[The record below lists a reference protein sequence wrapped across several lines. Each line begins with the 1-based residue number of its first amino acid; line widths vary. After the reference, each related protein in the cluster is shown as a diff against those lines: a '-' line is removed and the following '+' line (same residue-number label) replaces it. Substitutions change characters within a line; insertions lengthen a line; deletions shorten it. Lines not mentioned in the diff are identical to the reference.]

1 MKETS
6 PVTRRRRAPRK
17 ASSQNKSLVEDFAE
31 DENDTYNVAE
41 SAVKAVQAV
50 GEAGDSDPDFE
61 EDKTKNIDEY
71 KDDQSFENEDNMA
84 DELDEDVI
92 PIEVEE
98 DDDDSFEEEKRPKK
112 KARKAT
118 TKKTAKT
125 VKKPTKA
132 KSPVKKIRLVRA
144 LKDLSCAKDKICRIY
159 GTDEDR
165 LLELAKIK
173 EGFEDYMFDFPEDRI
188 SNSSEYYIP
197 KITPSGKKD
206 VYHQFHSKVVNNKW
220 SPISKTDYDRKF
232 KLRDGPLEVQI
243 GDVQSTI
250 NSFDKVEFPVFTNY
264 ERTGFVYNVGGMI
277 TDMAWLDQDEDDH
290 QFLAVA
296 TSQYMEGPSSTELR
310 TFNSVSHTSTIQL
323 YRLNPGSLTFE
334 LMQTILHNGGETW
347 NLKWHNGYTSSES
360 LGLLFFV
367 CQDGCVKY
375 IDIPREIS
383 EENKIVL
390 YEDIKTSI
398 SVPNNIITSFDF
410 TSPATIICGFRDG
423 YVAGFDILN
432 DTSIPS
438 FYEKVHESYIF
449 NIAYA
454 YSDYE
459 MPIVATSSIDG
470 NVFAFNPRDVAMT
483 RTQVDQ
489 RFRGGNV
496 APMVYSPLLYSF
508 VYSDGATTGRAVTP
522 HGLFAAHQLGTMS
535 GTLNSIA
542 TSKRHPFNLFAE
554 SDGSVHID
562 NLARRMLTGIR
573 NMSDALKY
581 CKLWKWD
588 YDRIDKIYRLDHN
601 YEVFKS
607 SQVGPTKMR
616 IDVPGINVTSIKWN
630 ETEKAGKFYAFSNA
644 AGLLVIEKLDATK

>member
-1 MKETS
+1 MKATS

-17 ASSQNKSLVEDFAE
+17 ASNHNKNLVEDLPE
-31 DENDTYNVAE
+31 DESDTYNVAE
-41 SAVKAVQAV
+41 SAVKALQAAD
-50 GEAGDSDPDFE
+50 GAGDSDPDFE
-61 EDKTKNIDEY
+61 EDKTRNIDDD
-71 KDDQSFENEDNMA
+71 KDDQSFENEDNMV
-84 DELDEDVI
+84 DELDEEAI
-92 PIEVEE
+92 PIEVEGDE
-98 DDDDSFEEEKRPKK
+98 DDSFEEEKRPRK
-112 KARKAT
+112 KARKPTAKKT
-118 TKKTAKT
+118 TKTI
-125 VKKPTKA
+125 KKPAKA
-132 KSPVKKIRLVRA
+132 KSPVKRIRLIRA
-144 LKDLSCAKDKICRIY
+144 LKDLSSAKDKICRIY
-159 GTDEDR
+159 GADEDR

-173 EGFEDYMFDFPEDRI
+173 EGFEGYMFDFPEERI

-197 KITPSGKKD
+197 KVTPSGKED
-206 VYHQFHSKVVNNKW
+206 VYYQFHSKVVNNKW
-220 SPISKTDYDRKF
+220 SPIGKVGYESKFT
-232 KLRDGPLEVQI
+232 LRNEPLEVQI
-243 GDVQSTI
+243 GDVQSTV
-250 NSFDKVEFPVFTNY
+250 NVFDKVEFPVFTNY
-264 ERTGFVYNVGGMI
+264 ERNGFVYNVGGMI
-277 TDMAWLDQDEDDH
+277 TDIAWLDQDEDNS
-290 QFLAVA
+290 QYLAVA
-296 TSQYMEGPSSTELR
+296 TSQYLEEPSSTELR
-310 TFNSVSHTSTIQL
+310 TFNSVSHISIIQL
-323 YRLNPGSLTFE
+323 YRLNPDNLAFE
-334 LMQTILHNGGETW
+334 LIQNILHNSGEVW
-347 NLKWHNGYTSSES
+347 NLKWHDGYKSSES

-383 EENKIVL
+383 EENKIIL

-410 TSPATIICGFRDG
+410 TSPATIVCGFRDG
-423 YVAGFDILN
+423 YVAEFDILE
-432 DTSIPS
+432 DPSIPS

-454 YSDYE
+454 YTDYE

-470 NVFAFNPRDVAMT
+470 NVFAFNPQDVMMT

-508 VYSDGATTGRAVTP
+508 VYSDGATTARAATP
-522 HGLFAAHQLGTMS
+522 HGLFAVHQLGTMS

-542 TSKRHPFNLFAE
+542 TSKRHPFNLFVG

-562 NLARRMLTGIR
+562 NLARRMLTGVR

-616 IDVPGINVTSIKWN
+616 IDVPGINVTSVKWN

-644 AGLLVIEKLDATK
+644 AGLLVIEKLDSIK